1 MSIKGSGLWVPQP
14 LCLLTPA
21 LHGCSADALS
31 AGAIRD
37 VPTMGVPSPLSL
49 SPSVRSDLSV
59 DISVT
64 S

>member
-1 MSIKGSGLWVPQP
+1 MLIKGSGLWVPQP

-21 LHGCSADALS
+21 LHGCSAEALS
-31 AGAIRD
+31 VGAIRD
-37 VPTMGVPSPLSL
+37 APLPL

-59 DISVT
+59 DTSVT